1 MYRLT
6 DLCAKQDA
14 QIKALKKEL
23 DVNKSTLGMYVEKA
37 DLKEAI
43 GDEGSLKVSSQ
54 RRFKCWADN
63 AAKIKE
69 LPKEMRMELCVP
81 DYQAIKAKV
90 AEGALP
96 NSILDDALFKDV
108 TTMSFKERK

>member
-1 MYRLT
+1 MT
-6 DLCAKQDA
+6 DECTELD
-14 QIKALKKEL
+14 IKVKEL
-23 DVNKSTLGMYVEKA
+23 QNELKMKKSTLSMYVEQF
-37 DLKEAI
+37 DLKEVI
-43 GDEGSLKVSSQ
+43 GAKGSMKVGKQ
-54 RRFKCWADN
+54 NRFKCWADN

-108 TTMSFKERK
+108 TTMSFKKRK